1 MYARL
6 WWSGTSLSALV
17 FSCDDIHELCG
28 GTDDISEEPVWAG
41 RRQPLQLLNKEM
53 LQVKVKVIS
62 PSNLKGD
69 VTTMY
74 IR

>member
-28 GTDDISEEPVWAG
+28 GTDGISF
-41 RRQPLQLLNKEM
+41 
-53 LQVKVKVIS
+53 
-62 PSNLKGD
+62 
-69 VTTMY
+69 
-74 IR
+74 